1 MKQVSDHIF
10 YTNGNVENP
19 HEGGTYKKGHYFVD
33 EAEILYGPY
42 SSGDEA
48 KDALTEYVK
57 TLEKPKETVS
67 QSEISEWM
75 RCQYKWYLNYI
86 LRYSTKERQ
95 RALEVGDVYHEGQD
109 LIGQKKDWD
118 EIGEAVKAKF
128 AQHLA
133 NLKVSR
139 TQSIM
144 DEYDHDFQMVVGIL
158 AGYIEHY
165 KDVDNWEIIDNEVE
179 FSVPIDVYGDGSVIV
194 YAVGKK
200 DKKVLDLADNIV
212 KVIEHKTS
220 SSAHFSVKNLPL
232 NIQLLMYFWAEW
244 KEHGANRAKIITY
257 DAAVKPKIR
266 QKKNETR
273 KEFFE
278 RVKALYIEDP
288 KKYFVREELKFPIKR
303 LQNFDK
309 RLIKYIKHMRRAK
322 ENPRDEIEKNTNAC
336 DDFGGCPYLAICRK
350 ESLKGVHMNS
360 YFKRKLKH
368 PELSDQT
375 NNH

>member
-1 MKQVSDHIF
+1 MSD
-10 YTNGNVENP
+10 
-19 HEGGTYKKGHYFVD
+19 
-33 EAEILYGPY
+33 
-42 SSGDEA
+42 
-48 KDALTEYVK
+48 
-57 TLEKPKETVS
+57 KETIS
-67 QSEISEWM
+67 QSEITEWM

-86 LRYSTKERQ
+86 LKYTTKERQ

-109 LIGQKKDWD
+109 LVGQGKEWE
-118 EIGEAVKAKF
+118 EIVEAVKAKF

-133 NLKVSR
+133 NYQLSR
-139 TQSIM
+139 TQAIM
-144 DEYDHDFQMVVGIL
+144 DEYDADFQIVVGML
-158 AGYIEHY
+158 AGYVEHY

-179 FSVPIDVYGDGSVIV
+179 FSVPIEIGDSVV
-194 YAVGKK
+194 HAVGKK
-200 DKKVLDLADNIV
+200 DKKVLDNKDGIV

-220 SSAHFSVKNLPL
+220 SSPHFSVKNLPL

-273 KEFFE
+273 KEYFE

-303 LQNFDK
+303 LQKFDE

-322 ENPRDEIEKNTNAC
+322 ENPKEEVEKNTNAC
-336 DDFGGCPYLAICRK
+336 DDFGGCPYLHICRK
-350 ESLKGVHMNS
+350 ESLKGIHMNS

-368 PELSDQT
+368 PELSEET

>member
-1 MKQVSDHIF
+1 M
-10 YTNGNVENP
+10 T
-19 HEGGTYKKGHYFVD
+19 
-33 EAEILYGPY
+33 
-42 SSGDEA
+42 
-48 KDALTEYVK
+48 
-57 TLEKPKETVS
+57 KETIS

-75 RCQYKWYLNYI
+75 RCQYRWYLNYI
-86 LRYSTKERQ
+86 LRYTTKERQ
-95 RALEVGDVYHEGQD
+95 RALEVGGVYHEGQD
-109 LIGQKKDWD
+109 LIGQGKDWE
-118 EIGEAVKAKF
+118 EIVTAVKDKF

-133 NLKVSR
+133 NLKVSK
-139 TQSIM
+139 TQSIF
-144 DEYDHDFQMVVGIL
+144 DEYDADFQIVVGML

-165 KDVDNWEIIDNEVE
+165 KDVDDWDIIDNEVE
-179 FSVPIDVYGDGSVIV
+179 FSVPIEIEETDGDVTTVTTV
-194 YAVGKK
+194 FAVGKK
-200 DKKVLDLADNIV
+200 DKKVLDNKDSIV

-273 KEFFE
+273 KEYFE

-303 LQNFDK
+303 LQKFDK
-309 RLIKYIKHMRRAK
+309 RLIKYIKHMRRAADNPK
-322 ENPRDEIEKNTNAC
+322 EEVEKNTNAC
-336 DDFGGCPYLAICRK
+336 DDFGGCPYLSICRK